1 MDDFIL
7 YPELER
13 CFRVSMRNGMFR
25 RLSRIQKAFLR
36 ACLAFARRVGAI
48 SSRVVVSQLRDI
60 LRFLAPPRM
69 KALEAGLRRVR
80 EMFKCFESRG
90 IFKFAPQI
98 KLWLM
103 DESYRLWLGFMYL
116 NEPFRI
122 W

>member
-1 MDDFIL
+1 
-7 YPELER
+7 
-13 CFRVSMRNGMFR
+13 MFR

-80 EMFKCFESRG
+80 EMFKCFESRKV
-90 IFKFAPQI
+90 FRFAPQV
-98 KLWLM
+98 KRWLM
-103 DESYRLWLGFMYL
+103 DESYQLWLGFMYL

-122 W
+122 G